1 MSEYFPESKS
11 LRGRVKIE
19 LDLPNYV
26 RSWYIIFAK
35 KTNLANLK
43 ADVDQLDSDKLK
55 NVSTNL

>member
-1 MSEYFPESKS
+1 M
-11 LRGRVKIE
+11 KIE